1 MKGYIEVDAYEEGI
15 ESLHKLKSLVC
26 KIIRKLEQHLD
37 EVEDS
42 RYA

>member
-1 MKGYIEVDAYEEGI
+1 MKGYIEVDAYEDGL

-26 KIIRKLEQHLD
+26 KIIRKLEQHL
-37 EVEDS
+37 EEAEES